1 MRRHLAN
8 CKLLDLKEVTGWDF
22 LTCLNNLTFSFLYFT
37 DLQRDWFST
46 EENRMQLW
54 LSLDFQHIARYYLWR
69 MWLIFTVLYVGL
81 INGGVW
87 KVLRGWH
94 VYLAVQSTLYIY
106 NPLWTRVYRHFKLF
120 WTGNREF
127 HSRAITLR
135 NCKQFKNLIAHLG
148 LSSVNDKA

>member
-87 KVLRGWH
+87 KVLRGWR

-106 NPLWTRVYRHFKLF
+106 IY
-120 WTGNREF
+120 
-127 HSRAITLR
+127 ITLCGR
-135 NCKQFKNLIAHLG
+135 GFTDISNCSEPATGSFIPEQLHYATVNNL
-148 LSSVNDKA
+148 KT